1 MAEFGAASLAAFAG
15 IQTPDTDAQNA
26 SYIAGWAKAIQ
37 DDNRLILLAAS
48 AAQRAAD
55 FIRGKLPTGGL
66 TPVESSQDAEPEPA
80 PLAVAS

>member
-1 MAEFGAASLAAFAG
+1 VAEFGAAFLAAFAS
-15 IQTPDTDAQNA
+15 IRTPDTDAQNA
-26 SYIAGWAKAIQ
+26 SYIAGWAKAIR

-55 FIRGKLPTGGL
+55 YIRGKLPAGGL
-66 TPVESSQDAEPEPA
+66 NPVESSQDAKPEPA